1 MNQLKELICKKKI
14 RKTPKNKMITKVR
27 NLIITL
33 AIKQF
38 NFFFKWGISTINRPS
53 SLISLKISSSLII
66 NRSIKFRILS
76 KSNSS
81 LNFLLKIELKFFLI
95 IFLIELI
102 FYIKFLR
109 VWCCILLR
117 NIRIRRIIFLTITW
131 FRLNGLRP

>member
-14 RKTPKNKMITKVR
+14 RKTSKNKMITKVR

-53 SLISLKISSSLII
+53 SLISLKISSSQII

-81 LNFLLKIELKFFLI
+81 LNFLLKIELKFF
-95 IFLIELI
+95 
-102 FYIKFLR
+102 
-109 VWCCILLR
+109 
-117 NIRIRRIIFLTITW
+117 
-131 FRLNGLRP
+131 